1 MAVNSRRAEHIQDTQ
16 AALLQAA
23 RELFAERG
31 YADTGT
37 EDIVARARLTRGALY
52 HHFRDKASLFR
63 AVMEAVAGELA
74 RQLIA
79 QQLTRADGATG
90 AWDQLRQGFQ
100 AFLDACTGSDFQR
113 IVLIDGP
120 AVLGHDAWSDLVE
133 QHGLGLLR
141 TWLQLAID
149 DGQIDPLPVD
159 PLARLLGALVAEASL
174 YIARAPDPTRARR
187 QAGVTLDRILSGL
200 RPGGGSS
207 ALSNHVARG
216 ATAKDAVA

>member
-31 YADTGT
+31 YAGTGT
-37 EDIVARARLTRGALY
+37 EDIVARARVTRGALY

-63 AVMEAVAGELA
+63 AVMETVAGELA

-79 QQLTRADGATG
+79 QQLARADDSTG
-90 AWDQLRQGFQ
+90 AWDQLREGFQ

-113 IVLIDGP
+113 IVLVDGP

-133 QHGLGLLR
+133 RHGLGLLR
-141 TWLQLAID
+141 TWLQLAMD
-149 DGQIDPLPVD
+149 SDQIDALPVD
-159 PLARLLGALVAEASL
+159 PLARLVGALVAEASL
-174 YIARAPDPTRARR
+174 YIARAPDPARARR
-187 QAGVTLDRILSGL
+187 DAGVTLDRILTGL
-200 RPGGGSS
+200 RPSGHSS
-207 ALSNHVARG
+207 ALGNHAALG
-216 ATAKDAVA
+216 ATATDAGE

>member
-1 MAVNSRRAEHIQDTQ
+1 MAVKSRRAEHIQDTQ

-31 YADTGT
+31 FAGTGT
-37 EDIVARARLTRGALY
+37 EEIVARARLTRGALY
-52 HHFRDKASLFR
+52 HHFPDKAGLFR
-63 AVMEAVAGELA
+63 AVMETVAGELA

-79 QQLTRADGATG
+79 QQLSRADDSSGP
-90 AWDQLRQGFQ
+90 WDQLREGFQ

-133 QHGLGLLR
+133 QHGMGLLR

-149 DGQIDPLPVD
+149 EGQIDPLPVD

-174 YIARAPDPTRARR
+174 YIARAPDPTIARR
-187 QAGVTLDRILSGL
+187 EAGITLDRILSGL
-200 RPGGGSS
+200 RPGSASTTLGNLAAGG
-207 ALSNHVARG
+207 
-216 ATAKDAVA
+216 TAEAAVK